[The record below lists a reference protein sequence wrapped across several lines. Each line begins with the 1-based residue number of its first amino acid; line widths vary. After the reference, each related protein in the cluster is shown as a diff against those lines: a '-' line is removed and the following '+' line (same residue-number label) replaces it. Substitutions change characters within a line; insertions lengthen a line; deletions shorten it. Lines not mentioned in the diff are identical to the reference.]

1 MNELNYPFDPDFI
14 RKKRKSLKRALKAP
28 GGGTNRIC
36 RRIAVLGG
44 STTHDIIEILELFL
58 LDNGIQPEFY
68 ESGYAQYF
76 QDVMFD
82 SPALCFNLANIV
94 KSIFGRN
101 KKALILDLDNTLWG
115 GAVGDDGPEG
125 MWHGGAW
132 KYIIGSGLLHCFY
145 IVAGQMLEPVF
156 KKTARLLRVNTQC
169 WSWRMF
175 QGLRTFFMV
184 CIGFVFF
191 RASSAGDAV
200 RMFKASMAF
209 NPWIFT
215 DGSLLRLGYDA
226 GEFIYQNF

>member
-1 MNELNYPFDPDFI
+1 MPRPMKTSCCGLDQWSDPFYWHMY
-14 RKKRKSLKRALKAP
+14 KYA
-28 GGGTNRIC
+28 C
-36 RRIAVLGG
+36 AVPA
-44 STTHDIIEILELFL
+44 I
-58 LDNGIQPEFY
+58 
-68 ESGYAQYF
+68 
-76 QDVMFD
+76 
-82 SPALCFNLANIV
+82 PALCFNLANIV

-215 DGSLLRLGYDA
+215 DGSLLRLGLDA